1 MGFGHPG
8 GRVTIGPTSM
18 QANADAGLPFADVP
32 GDLADRVEAVL
43 AHEPEHPDPV
53 VDFSHSRWDRRPF
66 GLRTFLRPHAV
77 GLALAILLVVAETAL
92 LHLGPLLVQVGI
104 DRGVLER
111 DTDVLVAVA
120 LAFVGSVL
128 LAALASS
135 LRTAFTGRI
144 GERLV
149 YELRVRVFSHFQ
161 RQSLGFFTAERSGV
175 LMTRM
180 TSDIESLTVLFQEGL
195 VQFVVQ
201 AMTLLVVTAY
211 LLLLNPGLALVCLAL
226 VVPVNVLLTLWFRRV
241 SAAGYLRVRD
251 RIADVLA
258 DLSESLDGI
267 RLITAF
273 NRRRHNTARHH
284 NIVGAHLDAN
294 LATSRA
300 QALYGPGTEALGIV
314 SQAVV
319 LLVGGR
325 MVLRGDLTIGEMVA
339 FLLFLTSFF
348 APIQTLVQLFNQ
360 YQQGSAA
367 ITKLRGVL
375 ATEPSVPEAPDAHE
389 LPAVDGHLLLES
401 VTFGYDPDHLVL
413 REVDLEVAPGEVL
426 AVVGATG
433 AGKSTV
439 AKLVTRF
446 YDPDFGHVR
455 LDGHDLRDVTLASL
469 RRQVGVV
476 PQEPFLFNGSIRQ
489 NVAFA
494 RPDAS
499 EEEVLAACAAVGL
512 DRLLARLPAGVDAP
526 VHERGASLSAGERQ
540 LLALARVFLARPRML
555 VLDEATSNL
564 DLQSEAVIE
573 RALDTVLEGR
583 TAVIIA
589 HRLAT
594 VLRADRVAVV
604 DGGRIVELGTH
615 EELVALGGQ
624 YAEMHGTWVAQT
636 AGAAG
641 VAGGSPA

>member
-8 GRVTIGPTSM
+8 GRFTIGPTSM

-32 GDLADRVEAVL
+32 GDLAGRVEAVL
-43 AHEPEHPDPV
+43 EHEPDHPDPV
-53 VDFSHSRWDRRPF
+53 IDFSHSRWDRRPF
-66 GLRTFLRPHAV
+66 GLRTFLRPHV
-77 GLALAILLVVAETAL
+77 GGLAIAVVLVIVETSL
-92 LHLGPLLVQVGI
+92 LHLGPLLVQLGI
-104 DRGVLER
+104 DRGVLAK
-111 DTDVLVAVA
+111 DTDVLVTLA
-120 LAFVGSVL
+120 LVFVGSVV
-128 LAALASS
+128 LAALATA

-180 TSDIESLTVLFQEGL
+180 TSDIEALTVLFQEGL
-195 VQFVVQ
+195 IQFVVQ
-201 AMTLLVVTAY
+201 GMTLVVVTAY
-211 LLLLNPGLALVCLAL
+211 LLMLNPTLALVCLAV
-226 VVPVNVLLTLWFRRV
+226 VVPVNVVLTLWFRQV
-241 SAAGYLRVRD
+241 SAVGYLRVRD

-273 NRRRHNTARHH
+273 NRRRHNTVRHH

-294 LATSRA
+294 LTTSRA
-300 QALYGPGTEALGIV
+300 QALYGPGTEAFGII
-314 SQAVV
+314 SQAVI

-325 MVLRGDLTIGEMVA
+325 MVLRNELSLGEMVA

-375 ATEPSVPEAPDAHE
+375 ATEPTVPQQTHAHD
-389 LPAVDGHLLLES
+389 LPPVEGHLVLDS

-413 REVDLEVAPGEVL
+413 REVAPGEVL
-426 AVVGATG
+426 AVVGPTG

-455 LDGHDLRDVTLASL
+455 LDGHDLRDVTLESL

-476 PQEPFLFNGSIRQ
+476 VQEPFLFNGSIRQ

-494 RPDAS
+494 RPDAG
-499 EEEVLAACAAVGL
+499 EEEVWAACTAVGL
-512 DRLLARLPAGVDAP
+512 DRLLDRLPAGIDSP

-540 LLALARVFLARPRML
+540 LLALARVFLAKPRML

-564 DLQSEAVIE
+564 DLLSEAVIE

-594 VLRADRVAVV
+594 VLRADRIAVV
-604 DGGRIVELGTH
+604 NGGRIAEIGSH
-615 EELVALGGQ
+615 AELVALGGQ
-624 YAEMHGTWVAQT
+624 YAAMHRTWVAQT
-636 AGAAG
+636 TAETP
-641 VAGGSPA
+641 S

>member
-8 GRVTIGPTSM
+8 GRFTIGPTSM

-32 GDLADRVEAVL
+32 GDLAGQVEAVL
-43 AHEPEHPDPV
+43 EHEPDHPDPV
-53 VDFSHSRWDRRPF
+53 IDFSHSRWDRRPF
-66 GLRTFLRPHAV
+66 GLRTFLRPHV
-77 GLALAILLVVAETAL
+77 GGLAIAVVLVIVETSL
-92 LHLGPLLVQVGI
+92 LHLGPLLVQLGI
-104 DRGVLER
+104 DRGVLAK
-111 DTDVLVAVA
+111 DTDVLVTLA
-120 LAFVGSVL
+120 LVFVGSVV
-128 LAALASS
+128 LAALATA

-180 TSDIESLTVLFQEGL
+180 TSDIEALTVLFQEGL
-195 VQFVVQ
+195 IQFVVQ
-201 AMTLLVVTAY
+201 GMTLVVVTAY
-211 LLLLNPGLALVCLAL
+211 LLMLNPTLALVCLAV
-226 VVPVNVLLTLWFRRV
+226 VVPVNVVLTLWFRQV
-241 SAAGYLRVRD
+241 SAVGYLRVRD

-273 NRRRHNTARHH
+273 NRRRHNTVRHH

-300 QALYGPGTEALGIV
+300 QALYGPGTEAFGII
-314 SQAVV
+314 SQAVI

-325 MVLRGDLTIGEMVA
+325 MVLRNELSLGEMVA

-375 ATEPSVPEAPDAHE
+375 ATEPTVPEQTHAHD
-389 LPAVDGHLLLES
+389 LPPVEGHLVLDS

-426 AVVGATG
+426 AVVGPTG

-455 LDGHDLRDVTLASL
+455 LDGHDLRDVTLESL

-494 RPDAS
+494 RPDAG
-499 EEEVLAACAAVGL
+499 EEEVWAACTAVGL
-512 DRLLARLPAGVDAP
+512 DRLLDRLPAGIDSP

-540 LLALARVFLARPRML
+540 LLALARVFLAKPRML

-564 DLQSEAVIE
+564 DLLSEAVIE

-594 VLRADRVAVV
+594 VLRADRIAVV
-604 DGGRIVELGTH
+604 DGGRIAEIGSH
-615 EELVALGGQ
+615 AELVALGGQ
-624 YAEMHGTWVAQT
+624 YAAMHRTWVAQT
-636 AGAAG
+636 TAATP
-641 VAGGSPA
+641 S

>member
-8 GRVTIGPTSM
+8 GRFTIGPTSM

-32 GDLADRVEAVL
+32 GDLAGRVEAVL
-43 AHEPEHPDPV
+43 EHEPEHPDPV
-53 VDFSHSRWDRRPF
+53 VDFSHSHWDRRPF
-66 GLRTFLRPHAV
+66 GLRTFLRPHAG
-77 GLALAILLVVAETAL
+77 GLALAVLLVVVETAL
-92 LHLGPLLVQVGI
+92 LHLGPLLVQRGI
-104 DRGVLER
+104 DRGVLAK
-111 DTDVLVAVA
+111 DTGVLVTVA
-120 LAFVGSVL
+120 LVFVGSVV
-128 LAALASS
+128 LAALATA
-135 LRTAFTGRI
+135 LRTAFPGRI

-180 TSDIESLTVLFQEGL
+180 TSDIEALTVLFQEGL
-195 VQFVVQ
+195 IQFVVQ
-201 AMTLLVVTAY
+201 GMTLVVVTAY
-211 LLLLNPGLALVCLAL
+211 LLILNPTLALVCLA
-226 VVPVNVLLTLWFRRV
+226 VVAPVNVLLTLWFRKV
-241 SAAGYLRVRD
+241 SAVGYLRIRD

-273 NRRRHNTARHH
+273 NRRRHNTVRHH
-284 NIVGAHLDAN
+284 NIVGAHFDAN

-300 QALYGPGTEALGIV
+300 QALYGPGTEAFGIV
-314 SQAVV
+314 SQAVI

-325 MVLRGDLTIGEMVA
+325 MVLRNELSLGEMVA

-375 ATEPSVPEAPDAHE
+375 GTQPAVPERPDAHD
-389 LPAVDGHLLLES
+389 LPPVEGQLVLDS

-426 AVVGATG
+426 AVVGPTG

-455 LDGHDLRDVTLASL
+455 LDGLDLRDVTLESL
-469 RRQVGVV
+469 RSQVGVV

-494 RPDAS
+494 RPDAD
-499 EEEVLAACAAVGL
+499 EAEVRAACTAVGL
-512 DRLLARLPAGVDAP
+512 DRLLDRLPAGIDSP

-540 LLALARVFLARPRML
+540 LLALARVFLAKPRML

-564 DLQSEAVIE
+564 DLLSEGVIE

-594 VLRADRVAVV
+594 VLRADRIAVV
-604 DGGRIVELGTH
+604 DGGRIAEIGTH
-615 EELVALGGQ
+615 AELVALGGQ
-624 YAEMHGTWVAQT
+624 YAAMNETWVAQT
-636 AGAAG
+636 TGEAT
-641 VAGGSPA
+641 P

>member
-1 MGFGHPG
+1 MGFGLPG
-8 GRVTIGPTSM
+8 GRFTIGRTTM

-32 GDLADRVEAVL
+32 GDLAGQVEAVL
-43 AHEPEHPDPV
+43 EHEPNHPDPV
-53 VDFSHSRWDRRPF
+53 IDFSHSRWDRRPF
-66 GLRTFLRPHAV
+66 GLRTFLRPHV
-77 GLALAILLVVAETAL
+77 GGLAIAIMLVIVETSL
-92 LHLGPLLVQVGI
+92 LHLGPLLVQLGI
-104 DRGVLER
+104 DRGVLAK
-111 DTDVLVAVA
+111 DTDVLVTLA
-120 LAFVGSVL
+120 LVFVGSVV
-128 LAALASS
+128 LAALATA

-144 GERLV
+144 GEQLV

-180 TSDIESLTVLFQEGL
+180 TSDIEALTVLFQEGL
-195 VQFVVQ
+195 IQFVVQ
-201 AMTLLVVTAY
+201 GMTLVVVTAY
-211 LLLLNPGLALVCLAL
+211 LLMLNPTLALVCLAV
-226 VVPVNVLLTLWFRRV
+226 VVPVNVVLTLWFRQV
-241 SAAGYLRVRD
+241 SAVGYLRVRD

-273 NRRRHNTARHH
+273 NRRRHNTVRHH

-294 LATSRA
+294 LTTSRA
-300 QALYGPGTEALGIV
+300 QALYGPGTEAFGII
-314 SQAVV
+314 SQAVI

-325 MVLRGDLTIGEMVA
+325 MVLRNELSLGEMVA

-375 ATEPSVPEAPDAHE
+375 ATEPTVPEQTHAHD
-389 LPAVDGHLLLES
+389 LPPVEGHLVLDS

-426 AVVGATG
+426 AVVGPTG

-455 LDGHDLRDVTLASL
+455 LDGHDLRDVTLESL

-494 RPDAS
+494 RPDAG
-499 EEEVLAACAAVGL
+499 EEEVWAACTAVGL
-512 DRLLARLPAGVDAP
+512 DRLLDRLPAGIDSP

-540 LLALARVFLARPRML
+540 LLALARVFLAKPRML

-564 DLQSEAVIE
+564 DLLSEAIIE

-594 VLRADRVAVV
+594 VLRADRIAVV
-604 DGGRIVELGTH
+604 DGGRIAEIGSH
-615 EELVALGGQ
+615 AELVALGGQ
-624 YAEMHGTWVAQT
+624 YAAMHRTWVAQT
-636 AGAAG
+636 TAETP
-641 VAGGSPA
+641 S

>member
-8 GRVTIGPTSM
+8 GRFTIGPTSM

-32 GDLADRVEAVL
+32 GDLAGRVEAVL
-43 AHEPEHPDPV
+43 EHEPEHPDPV
-53 VDFSHSRWDRRPF
+53 VDFSHSHWDRRPF
-66 GLRTFLRPHAV
+66 GLRTFLRPHAG
-77 GLALAILLVVAETAL
+77 GLALAVLLVVVETAL
-92 LHLGPLLVQVGI
+92 LHLGPLLVQRGI
-104 DRGVLER
+104 DRGVLAK
-111 DTDVLVAVA
+111 DTGVLVTVA
-120 LAFVGSVL
+120 LVFVGSVV
-128 LAALASS
+128 LAALATA

-180 TSDIESLTVLFQEGL
+180 TSDIEALTVLFQEGL
-195 VQFVVQ
+195 IQFVVQ
-201 AMTLLVVTAY
+201 GMTLVVVTAY
-211 LLLLNPGLALVCLAL
+211 LLMLNPTLALVCLA
-226 VVPVNVLLTLWFRRV
+226 VVAPVNVLLTLWFRKV
-241 SAAGYLRVRD
+241 SAVGYLRIRD

-273 NRRRHNTARHH
+273 NRRRHNTVRHH
-284 NIVGAHLDAN
+284 NIVGAHFDAN

-300 QALYGPGTEALGIV
+300 QALYGPGTEAFGIV
-314 SQAVV
+314 SQAVI

-325 MVLRGDLTIGEMVA
+325 MVLRNELSLGEMVA

-375 ATEPSVPEAPDAHE
+375 GTQPAVPERPDAHD
-389 LPAVDGHLLLES
+389 LPPVEGQLVLDS

-426 AVVGATG
+426 AVVGPTG

-455 LDGHDLRDVTLASL
+455 LDGLDLRDVTLESL
-469 RRQVGVV
+469 RSQVGVV

-494 RPDAS
+494 RPDAD
-499 EEEVLAACAAVGL
+499 EAEVRAACTAVGL
-512 DRLLARLPAGVDAP
+512 DRLLDRLPAGIDSP

-540 LLALARVFLARPRML
+540 LLALARVFLAKPRML

-564 DLQSEAVIE
+564 DLLSEGVIE

-594 VLRADRVAVV
+594 VLRADRIAVV
-604 DGGRIVELGTH
+604 DGGRIAEIGTH
-615 EELVALGGQ
+615 AELVALGGQ
-624 YAEMHGTWVAQT
+624 YAAMNETWVAQT
-636 AGAAG
+636 TGE
-641 VAGGSPA
+641 PTP

>member
-1 MGFGHPG
+1 MGFGLPG
-8 GRVTIGPTSM
+8 GRFTIGPTSM

-32 GDLADRVEAVL
+32 GDLAGQVEAVL
-43 AHEPEHPDPV
+43 EHEPNHPDPV
-53 VDFSHSRWDRRPF
+53 IDFSHSRWDRRPF
-66 GLRTFLRPHAV
+66 GLRTFLRPHV
-77 GLALAILLVVAETAL
+77 GGLAIAIMLVIVETSL
-92 LHLGPLLVQVGI
+92 LHLGPLLVQLGI
-104 DRGVLER
+104 DRGVLAK
-111 DTDVLVAVA
+111 DTDVLVTLA
-120 LAFVGSVL
+120 LVFVGSVV
-128 LAALASS
+128 LAALATA

-180 TSDIESLTVLFQEGL
+180 TSDIAALTVLFQEGL
-195 VQFVVQ
+195 LQFV
-201 AMTLLVVTAY
+201 
-211 LLLLNPGLALVCLAL
+211 
-226 VVPVNVLLTLWFRRV
+226 
-241 SAAGYLRVRD
+241 
-251 RIADVLA
+251 
-258 DLSESLDGI
+258 

-273 NRRRHNTARHH
+273 NRRRHNTVRHH

-294 LATSRA
+294 LTTSRA
-300 QALYGPGTEALGIV
+300 QALYGPGTEAFGII
-314 SQAVV
+314 SQAVI

-325 MVLRGDLTIGEMVA
+325 MVLRNELSLGEMVA

-375 ATEPSVPEAPDAHE
+375 ATEPTVPEQTHAHD
-389 LPAVDGHLLLES
+389 LPPVEGHLVLDS

-426 AVVGATG
+426 AVVGPTG

-455 LDGHDLRDVTLASL
+455 LDGHDLRDVTLESL

-494 RPDAS
+494 RPDAG
-499 EEEVLAACAAVGL
+499 EDEVWAACTAVGL
-512 DRLLARLPAGVDAP
+512 DRLLDRLPAGIDSP

-540 LLALARVFLARPRML
+540 LLALARVFLAKPRML

-564 DLQSEAVIE
+564 DLLSEAVIE

-594 VLRADRVAVV
+594 VLRADRIAVV
-604 DGGRIVELGTH
+604 DGGRIAEIGSH
-615 EELVALGGQ
+615 AELVALGGQ
-624 YAEMHGTWVAQT
+624 YAAMHRTWVAQT
-636 AGAAG
+636 TAETP
-641 VAGGSPA
+641 S

>member
-8 GRVTIGPTSM
+8 GRFTIGPTSM

-32 GDLADRVEAVL
+32 GDLAGRVEAVL
-43 AHEPEHPDPV
+43 EHEPEHPDPV
-53 VDFSHSRWDRRPF
+53 VDFSHSHWDRRPF
-66 GLRTFLRPHAV
+66 GLRTFLRPHAG
-77 GLALAILLVVAETAL
+77 GLALAVLLVVVETAL
-92 LHLGPLLVQVGI
+92 LHLGPLLVQRGI
-104 DRGVLER
+104 DRGVLAK
-111 DTDVLVAVA
+111 DTGVLVTVA
-120 LAFVGSVL
+120 LVFVGSVV
-128 LAALASS
+128 LAALATA

-180 TSDIESLTVLFQEGL
+180 TSDIEALTVLFQEGL
-195 VQFVVQ
+195 IQFVVQ
-201 AMTLLVVTAY
+201 GMTLVVVTAY
-211 LLLLNPGLALVCLAL
+211 LLMLNPTLALVCLA
-226 VVPVNVLLTLWFRRV
+226 VVAPVNVLLTLWFRKV
-241 SAAGYLRVRD
+241 SAVGYLRIRD

-273 NRRRHNTARHH
+273 NRRRHNTVRHH
-284 NIVGAHLDAN
+284 NIVGAHFDAN

-300 QALYGPGTEALGIV
+300 QALYGPGTEAFGIV
-314 SQAVV
+314 SQAVI

-325 MVLRGDLTIGEMVA
+325 MVLRNELSLGEMVA

-375 ATEPSVPEAPDAHE
+375 GTQPAVPERADAHD
-389 LPAVDGHLLLES
+389 LPPVEGHLVLDS

-426 AVVGATG
+426 AVVGPTG

-455 LDGHDLRDVTLASL
+455 LDDHDLRDVTLESL
-469 RRQVGVV
+469 RSQVGVV

-494 RPDAS
+494 RPDAD
-499 EEEVLAACAAVGL
+499 EAEVRAACTAVGL
-512 DRLLARLPAGVDAP
+512 DRLLDRLPAGIDSP

-540 LLALARVFLARPRML
+540 LLALARVFLAKPRML

-564 DLQSEAVIE
+564 DLLSEGVIE

-594 VLRADRVAVV
+594 VLRADRIAVV
-604 DGGRIVELGTH
+604 DGGRIVEIGTH
-615 EELVALGGQ
+615 VELVALGGR
-624 YAEMHGTWVAQT
+624 YAAMNETWVAQT
-636 AGAAG
+636 TGE
-641 VAGGSPA
+641 PTP

>member
-8 GRVTIGPTSM
+8 GRFTIGPTSM

-32 GDLADRVEAVL
+32 GDLAGQVEAVL
-43 AHEPEHPDPV
+43 EHEPNHPDPV
-53 VDFSHSRWDRRPF
+53 IDFSHSRWDRRPF
-66 GLRTFLRPHAV
+66 GLRTFLRPHV
-77 GLALAILLVVAETAL
+77 GGLAIAVVLVVIETSL
-92 LHLGPLLVQVGI
+92 LHLGPLLVQLGI
-104 DRGVLER
+104 DRGVLAK
-111 DTDVLVAVA
+111 DTDVLVTLA
-120 LAFVGSVL
+120 LVFVGSVV
-128 LAALASS
+128 LAALATA

-144 GERLV
+144 GEQLV

-180 TSDIESLTVLFQEGL
+180 TSDIEALTVLFQEGL
-195 VQFVVQ
+195 IQFVVQ
-201 AMTLLVVTAY
+201 GMTLVVVTAY
-211 LLLLNPGLALVCLAL
+211 LLMLNPTLALVCLAV
-226 VVPVNVLLTLWFRRV
+226 VVPVNVVLTLWFRQV
-241 SAAGYLRVRD
+241 SAVGYLRVRD

-273 NRRRHNTARHH
+273 NRRRHNTVRHH

-294 LATSRA
+294 LTTSRA
-300 QALYGPGTEALGIV
+300 QALYGPGTEAFGII
-314 SQAVV
+314 SQAVI

-325 MVLRGDLTIGEMVA
+325 MVLRNELSLGEMVA

-375 ATEPSVPEAPDAHE
+375 ATEPTVPEQTHAHD
-389 LPAVDGHLLLES
+389 LPPVEGHLVLDS

-426 AVVGATG
+426 AVVGPTG

-455 LDGHDLRDVTLASL
+455 LDGHDLRDVTLESL

-494 RPDAS
+494 RPDAG
-499 EEEVLAACAAVGL
+499 EEEVWAACTAVGL
-512 DRLLARLPAGVDAP
+512 DRLLDRLPAGIDSP

-540 LLALARVFLARPRML
+540 LLALARVFLAKPRML

-564 DLQSEAVIE
+564 DLLSEAVIE

-594 VLRADRVAVV
+594 VLRADRIAGV
-604 DGGRIVELGTH
+604 DGGRIAEIGSH
-615 EELVALGGQ
+615 AELVALGGQ
-624 YAEMHGTWVAQT
+624 YAAMHRTWVAQT
-636 AGAAG
+636 TAETP
-641 VAGGSPA
+641 S

>member
-8 GRVTIGPTSM
+8 GRFTIGPTSM

-32 GDLADRVEAVL
+32 GDLAGRVEAIL
-43 AHEPEHPDPV
+43 EHEPDHPDPG

-66 GLRTFLRPHAV
+66 GLRTFLRPHV
-77 GLALAILLVVAETAL
+77 GGLAIAVVLVIVETSL
-92 LHLGPLLVQVGI
+92 LHLGPLLVQLGI
-104 DRGVLER
+104 DRGVLAK
-111 DTDVLVAVA
+111 DTDVLVTLA
-120 LAFVGSVL
+120 LVFVGSVV
-128 LAALASS
+128 LAALATA

-180 TSDIESLTVLFQEGL
+180 TSDIEALTVLFQEGL
-195 VQFVVQ
+195 IQFVVQ
-201 AMTLLVVTAY
+201 GMTLVVVTAY
-211 LLLLNPGLALVCLAL
+211 LLMLNPTLALVCLAV
-226 VVPVNVLLTLWFRRV
+226 VVPVNVVLTLWFRQV
-241 SAAGYLRVRD
+241 SAVGYLRVRD

-273 NRRRHNTARHH
+273 NRRRHNTVRHH

-294 LATSRA
+294 LTTSRA
-300 QALYGPGTEALGIV
+300 QALYGPGTEAFGII
-314 SQAVV
+314 SQAVI

-325 MVLRGDLTIGEMVA
+325 MVLRNELSLGEMVA

-375 ATEPSVPEAPDAHE
+375 ATEPTVPEQTHAHD
-389 LPAVDGHLLLES
+389 LPPVEGHLVLDS

-426 AVVGATG
+426 AVVGPTG

-455 LDGHDLRDVTLASL
+455 LDGHDLRDVTLESL

-494 RPDAS
+494 RPDAG
-499 EEEVLAACAAVGL
+499 EEEVWAACTAVGL
-512 DRLLARLPAGVDAP
+512 DRLLDRLPAGIDSP

-540 LLALARVFLARPRML
+540 LLALARVFLAKPRML

-564 DLQSEAVIE
+564 DLLSEAIIE

-594 VLRADRVAVV
+594 VLRADRIAVV
-604 DGGRIVELGTH
+604 DGGRIAEIGSH
-615 EELVALGGQ
+615 AELVALGGQ
-624 YAEMHGTWVAQT
+624 YAAMHRTWVAQT
-636 AGAAG
+636 TAETP
-641 VAGGSPA
+641 S

>member
-8 GRVTIGPTSM
+8 GRFTIGPSSM

-32 GDLADRVEAVL
+32 GDLAGRVEAVL
-43 AHEPEHPDPV
+43 EHEPEHPDPI
-53 VDFSHSRWDRRPF
+53 VDFSHSHWDRRPF
-66 GLRTFLRPHAV
+66 GLRTFLRPHAG
-77 GLALAILLVVAETAL
+77 GLALAVLLVVVETAL
-92 LHLGPLLVQVGI
+92 LHLGPLLVQRGI
-104 DRGVLER
+104 DRGVLAK
-111 DTDVLVAVA
+111 DTGVLVTVA
-120 LAFVGSVL
+120 LVFVGSVV
-128 LAALASS
+128 LAALATA

-180 TSDIESLTVLFQEGL
+180 TSDIEALTVLFQEGL
-195 VQFVVQ
+195 IQFVVQ
-201 AMTLLVVTAY
+201 GMTLVVVTAY
-211 LLLLNPGLALVCLAL
+211 LLILNPTLALVCLA
-226 VVPVNVLLTLWFRRV
+226 VVAPVNVLLTLWFRKV
-241 SAAGYLRVRD
+241 SAVGYLRIRD

-273 NRRRHNTARHH
+273 NRRRHNTVRHH
-284 NIVGAHLDAN
+284 NIVGAHFDAN

-300 QALYGPGTEALGIV
+300 QALYGPGTEAFGIV
-314 SQAVV
+314 SQAVI

-325 MVLRGDLTIGEMVA
+325 MVLRNDLSLGEMVA

-375 ATEPSVPEAPDAHE
+375 GTQPAVPERSDAHD
-389 LPAVDGHLLLES
+389 LPPVEGQLVLDS

-426 AVVGATG
+426 AVVGPTG

-455 LDGHDLRDVTLASL
+455 LDGNDLRDVTLESL
-469 RRQVGVV
+469 RTQVGVV

-494 RPDAS
+494 RPDAD
-499 EEEVLAACAAVGL
+499 EAEVRAACTAVGL
-512 DRLLARLPAGVDAP
+512 DRLLDRLPAGIDSP

-540 LLALARVFLARPRML
+540 LLALARVFLAKPRML

-564 DLQSEAVIE
+564 DLLSEGVIE

-594 VLRADRVAVV
+594 VLRADRIAVV
-604 DGGRIVELGTH
+604 DGGRIAEIGTH
-615 EELVALGGQ
+615 AELVALGGQ
-624 YAEMHGTWVAQT
+624 YAAMNETWVAQT
-636 AGAAG
+636 TGEAT
-641 VAGGSPA
+641 P

>member
-1 MGFGHPG
+1 MGLGHPG
-8 GRVTIGPTSM
+8 GRFTIGPSSM

-32 GDLADRVEAVL
+32 GDLAGRVEAVL
-43 AHEPEHPDPV
+43 EHEPEHPDPI
-53 VDFSHSRWDRRPF
+53 VDFSHSHWDRRPF
-66 GLRTFLRPHAV
+66 GLRTFLRPHAG
-77 GLALAILLVVAETAL
+77 GLALAVLLVVVETAL
-92 LHLGPLLVQVGI
+92 LHLGPLLVQRGI
-104 DRGVLER
+104 DRGVLAK
-111 DTDVLVAVA
+111 DTGVLVTVA
-120 LAFVGSVL
+120 LVFVGSVV
-128 LAALASS
+128 LAALATA

-180 TSDIESLTVLFQEGL
+180 TSDIEALTVLFQEGL
-195 VQFVVQ
+195 IQFVVQ
-201 AMTLLVVTAY
+201 GMTLVVVTAY
-211 LLLLNPGLALVCLAL
+211 LLILNPTLALVCLA
-226 VVPVNVLLTLWFRRV
+226 VVAPVNVLLTLWFRKV
-241 SAAGYLRVRD
+241 SAVGYLRIRD

-273 NRRRHNTARHH
+273 NRRRHNTVRHH
-284 NIVGAHLDAN
+284 NIVGAHFDAN

-300 QALYGPGTEALGIV
+300 QALYGPGTEAFGIV
-314 SQAVV
+314 SQAVI

-325 MVLRGDLTIGEMVA
+325 MVLRNDLSLGEMVA

-375 ATEPSVPEAPDAHE
+375 GTQPAVPERSDAHD
-389 LPAVDGHLLLES
+389 LPPVEGQLVLDS

-426 AVVGATG
+426 AVVGPTG

-455 LDGHDLRDVTLASL
+455 LDGNDLRDVTLESL
-469 RRQVGVV
+469 RTQVGVV

-494 RPDAS
+494 RPDAD
-499 EEEVLAACAAVGL
+499 EAEVRAACTAVGL
-512 DRLLARLPAGVDAP
+512 DRLLDRLPAGIDSP

-540 LLALARVFLARPRML
+540 LLALARVFLAKPRML

-564 DLQSEAVIE
+564 DLLSEGVIE

-594 VLRADRVAVV
+594 VLRADRIAVV
-604 DGGRIVELGTH
+604 DGGRIAEIGTH
-615 EELVALGGQ
+615 AELVALGGQ
-624 YAEMHGTWVAQT
+624 YAAMNETWVAQT
-636 AGAAG
+636 TGEAT
-641 VAGGSPA
+641 P

>member
-8 GRVTIGPTSM
+8 GQFSIGPSSI
-18 QANADAGLPFADVP
+18 QANANAGLPFADVP
-32 GDLADRVEAVL
+32 GDLAGRVETVL
-43 AHEPEHPDPV
+43 KHEPDHPDPV

-66 GLRTFLRPHAV
+66 GLRTFLRPHAG
-77 GLALAILLVVAETAL
+77 GLAIAVMLVIVETSL
-92 LHLGPLLVQVGI
+92 LHLGPLLVQLGI
-104 DRGVLER
+104 DRGVLAK
-111 DTDVLVAVA
+111 DTDVLVT
-120 LAFVGSVL
+120 LAIVFIGSVV
-128 LAALASS
+128 LAALATA

-180 TSDIESLTVLFQEGL
+180 TSDIEALTVLFQEGL
-195 VQFVVQ
+195 IQFVVQ
-201 AMTLLVVTAY
+201 GMTLVVVTAY
-211 LLLLNPGLALVCLAL
+211 LLILNPTLALVCLAV
-226 VVPVNVLLTLWFRRV
+226 VVPVNVALTLWFRQV
-241 SAAGYLRVRD
+241 SAVGYLRVRD

-273 NRRRHNTARHH
+273 NRRRHNTVRHH

-294 LATSRA
+294 LTTSRA
-300 QALYGPGTEALGIV
+300 QALYGPGTEAFGII
-314 SQAVV
+314 SQAVI

-325 MVLRGDLTIGEMVA
+325 MVLHNDLSLGEMVA

-375 ATEPSVPEAPDAHE
+375 ATEPTVPEQTHAHD
-389 LPAVDGHLLLES
+389 LPPIEGHLVLDS

-426 AVVGATG
+426 AVVGPTG

-455 LDGHDLRDVTLASL
+455 LDGHDLRDVTLESL

-494 RPDAS
+494 RPDAG
-499 EEEVLAACAAVGL
+499 EKEVWAACTAVGL
-512 DRLLARLPAGVDAP
+512 DRLLDRLPAGIDSP

-540 LLALARVFLARPRML
+540 LLALARVFLAKPRML

-564 DLQSEAVIE
+564 DLLSEAVIE

-594 VLRADRVAVV
+594 VLRADRIAVV
-604 DGGRIVELGTH
+604 DSGRIAEIGSH
-615 EELVALGGQ
+615 AELVTLGGQ
-624 YAEMHGTWVAQT
+624 YAAMHRTWVAQT
-636 AGAAG
+636 TAETP
-641 VAGGSPA
+641 S

>member
-8 GRVTIGPTSM
+8 GRFTIGPTSM

-32 GDLADRVEAVL
+32 GDLAGRVEAVL
-43 AHEPEHPDPV
+43 EHEPEHPDPV
-53 VDFSHSRWDRRPF
+53 VDFSHSHWDRRPF
-66 GLRTFLRPHAV
+66 GLRTFLRPHAG
-77 GLALAILLVVAETAL
+77 GLALAVLLVVVETAL
-92 LHLGPLLVQVGI
+92 LHLGPLLVQRGI
-104 DRGVLER
+104 DRGVLAK
-111 DTDVLVAVA
+111 DTGVLVTVA
-120 LAFVGSVL
+120 LVFVGSVV
-128 LAALASS
+128 LAALATA

-180 TSDIESLTVLFQEGL
+180 TSDIEALTVLFQEGL
-195 VQFVVQ
+195 IQFVVQ
-201 AMTLLVVTAY
+201 GMTLVVVTAY
-211 LLLLNPGLALVCLAL
+211 LLILNPTLALVCLA
-226 VVPVNVLLTLWFRRV
+226 VVAPVNVLLTLWFRKV
-241 SAAGYLRVRD
+241 SAVGYLRIRD

-273 NRRRHNTARHH
+273 NRRRHNTVRHH
-284 NIVGAHLDAN
+284 NIVGAHFDAN

-300 QALYGPGTEALGIV
+300 QALYGPGTEAFGIV
-314 SQAVV
+314 SQAVI

-325 MVLRGDLTIGEMVA
+325 MVLRNELSLGEMVA

-375 ATEPSVPEAPDAHE
+375 GTQPAVPERPDAHD
-389 LPAVDGHLLLES
+389 LPPVEGQLVLDS

-426 AVVGATG
+426 AVVGPTG

-455 LDGHDLRDVTLASL
+455 LDDHDLRDVTLESL
-469 RRQVGVV
+469 RSQVGVV

-494 RPDAS
+494 RPDAD
-499 EEEVLAACAAVGL
+499 EAEVRAACTAVG
-512 DRLLARLPAGVDAP
+512 
-526 VHERGASLSAGERQ
+526 
-540 LLALARVFLARPRML
+540 
-555 VLDEATSNL
+555 
-564 DLQSEAVIE
+564 
-573 RALDTVLEGR
+573 
-583 TAVIIA
+583 
-589 HRLAT
+589 
-594 VLRADRVAVV
+594 
-604 DGGRIVELGTH
+604 
-615 EELVALGGQ
+615 
-624 YAEMHGTWVAQT
+624 
-636 AGAAG
+636 
-641 VAGGSPA
+641 

>member
-8 GRVTIGPTSM
+8 GRFTIGPTSM

-32 GDLADRVEAVL
+32 GDLAGRVEAVL
-43 AHEPEHPDPV
+43 EHEPEHPDPV
-53 VDFSHSRWDRRPF
+53 VDFSHSHWDRRPF
-66 GLRTFLRPHAV
+66 GLRTFLRPHAG
-77 GLALAILLVVAETAL
+77 GLALAVLLVVVETAL
-92 LHLGPLLVQVGI
+92 LHLGPLLVQRGI
-104 DRGVLER
+104 DRGVLAK
-111 DTDVLVAVA
+111 DTGVLVTVA
-120 LAFVGSVL
+120 LVFVGSVV
-128 LAALASS
+128 LAALATA

-180 TSDIESLTVLFQEGL
+180 TSDIEALTVLFQEGL
-195 VQFVVQ
+195 IQFVVQ
-201 AMTLLVVTAY
+201 GMTLVVVTAY
-211 LLLLNPGLALVCLAL
+211 LLMLNPTLALVCLA
-226 VVPVNVLLTLWFRRV
+226 VVAPVNVLLTLWFRKV
-241 SAAGYLRVRD
+241 SAVGYLRIRD

-273 NRRRHNTARHH
+273 NRRRHNTVRHH
-284 NIVGAHLDAN
+284 NIVGAHFDAN

-300 QALYGPGTEALGIV
+300 QALYGPGTEAFGIV
-314 SQAVV
+314 SQAVI

-325 MVLRGDLTIGEMVA
+325 MVLRNELSLGEMVA

-375 ATEPSVPEAPDAHE
+375 GTQPAVPERPDAHD
-389 LPAVDGHLLLES
+389 LPPVEGQLVLDS

-426 AVVGATG
+426 AVVGPTG

-455 LDGHDLRDVTLASL
+455 LDDHDLRDVTLESL
-469 RRQVGVV
+469 RSQVGVV

-494 RPDAS
+494 RPDAD
-499 EEEVLAACAAVGL
+499 EAEVRAACTAVGL
-512 DRLLARLPAGVDAP
+512 DRLLDRLPAGIDSP

-540 LLALARVFLARPRML
+540 LLALARVFLAKPRML

-564 DLQSEAVIE
+564 DLLSEGVIE

-594 VLRADRVAVV
+594 VLRADRIAVV
-604 DGGRIVELGTH
+604 DGGRIAEIGTH
-615 EELVALGGQ
+615 AELVALGGQ
-624 YAEMHGTWVAQT
+624 YAAMNETWVAQT
-636 AGAAG
+636 TGEAT
-641 VAGGSPA
+641 P

>member
-319 LLVGGR
+319 LLV
-325 MVLRGDLTIGEMVA
+325 
-339 FLLFLTSFF
+339 
-348 APIQTLVQLFNQ
+348 
-360 YQQGSAA
+360 AA
-367 ITKLRGVL
+367 AWCYA
-375 ATEPSVPEAPDAHE
+375 AT
-389 LPAVDGHLLLES
+389 
-401 VTFGYDPDHLVL
+401 
-413 REVDLEVAPGEVL
+413 
-426 AVVGATG
+426 
-433 AGKSTV
+433 
-439 AKLVTRF
+439 
-446 YDPDFGHVR
+446 
-455 LDGHDLRDVTLASL
+455 
-469 RRQVGVV
+469 
-476 PQEPFLFNGSIRQ
+476 
-489 NVAFA
+489 
-494 RPDAS
+494 
-499 EEEVLAACAAVGL
+499 
-512 DRLLARLPAGVDAP
+512 
-526 VHERGASLSAGERQ
+526 
-540 LLALARVFLARPRML
+540 
-555 VLDEATSNL
+555 
-564 DLQSEAVIE
+564 
-573 RALDTVLEGR
+573 
-583 TAVIIA
+583 
-589 HRLAT
+589 
-594 VLRADRVAVV
+594 
-604 DGGRIVELGTH
+604 
-615 EELVALGGQ
+615 
-624 YAEMHGTWVAQT
+624 
-636 AGAAG
+636 
-641 VAGGSPA
+641 

>member
-1 MGFGHPG
+1 MGFGLPG
-8 GRVTIGPTSM
+8 GRFTIGPTSM

-32 GDLADRVEAVL
+32 GDLAGQVEAVL
-43 AHEPEHPDPV
+43 EHEPNHPDPV
-53 VDFSHSRWDRRPF
+53 IDFSHSRWDRRPF
-66 GLRTFLRPHAV
+66 GLRTFLRPHV
-77 GLALAILLVVAETAL
+77 GGLAIAIMLVIVETSL
-92 LHLGPLLVQVGI
+92 LHLGPLLVQLGI
-104 DRGVLER
+104 DRGVLAK
-111 DTDVLVAVA
+111 DTDVLVTLA
-120 LAFVGSVL
+120 LVFVGSVV
-128 LAALASS
+128 LAALATA

-144 GERLV
+144 GEQLV

-180 TSDIESLTVLFQEGL
+180 TSDIEALTVLFQEGL
-195 VQFVVQ
+195 IQFVVQ
-201 AMTLLVVTAY
+201 GMTLVVVTAY
-211 LLLLNPGLALVCLAL
+211 LLMLNPTLALVCLAV
-226 VVPVNVLLTLWFRRV
+226 VVPVNVVLTLWFRQV
-241 SAAGYLRVRD
+241 SAVGYLRVRD

-273 NRRRHNTARHH
+273 NRRRHNTVRHH

-294 LATSRA
+294 LTTSRA
-300 QALYGPGTEALGIV
+300 QALYGPGTEAFGII
-314 SQAVV
+314 SQAVI

-325 MVLRGDLTIGEMVA
+325 MVLRNELSLGEMVA

-375 ATEPSVPEAPDAHE
+375 ATEPTVPEQTHAHD
-389 LPAVDGHLLLES
+389 LPPVEGHLVLDS

-426 AVVGATG
+426 AVVGPTG

-455 LDGHDLRDVTLASL
+455 LDGHDLRDVTLESL

-494 RPDAS
+494 RPDAG
-499 EEEVLAACAAVGL
+499 EEEVWAACTAVGL
-512 DRLLARLPAGVDAP
+512 DRLLDRLPAGIDSP

-540 LLALARVFLARPRML
+540 LLALARVFLAKPRML

-564 DLQSEAVIE
+564 DLLSEAIIE
-573 RALDTVLEGR
+573 KALDTVLEGR

-594 VLRADRVAVV
+594 VLRADRIAVV
-604 DGGRIVELGTH
+604 DGGRIAEIGSH
-615 EELVALGGQ
+615 AELVALGGQ
-624 YAEMHGTWVAQT
+624 YAAMHRTWVAQT
-636 AGAAG
+636 TAETP
-641 VAGGSPA
+641 S